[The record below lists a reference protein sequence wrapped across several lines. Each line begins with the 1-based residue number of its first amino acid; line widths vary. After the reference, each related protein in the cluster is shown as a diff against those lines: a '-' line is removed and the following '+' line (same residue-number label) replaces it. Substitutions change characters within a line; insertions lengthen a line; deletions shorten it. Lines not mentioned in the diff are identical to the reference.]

1 MGTPQKLKLE
11 KIVDVFEAIKL
22 VEELKLEFAVSY
34 RLGRLQDRCK
44 SILKVYEQLQSKLQA
59 EYSKKAQVFNSQM
72 EGKSDEEKTALN
84 IEVRNLNNEF
94 VAEINKILQIE
105 EEIVVPDFKLKDFE
119 GKDVPVKF
127 FSMMGE
133 LIKEE

>member
-22 VEELKLEFAVSY
+22 VGDLKLEFAVSY
-34 RLGRLQDRCK
+34 RLGRLQDKCK
-44 SILKVYEQLQSKLQA
+44 SILRVYEEVQAKLQA
-59 EYSKKAQVFNSQM
+59 EYSGKAQEFTSQM

-84 IEVRNLNNEF
+84 NEVRKLNNEF
-94 VAEINKILQIE
+94 VAEMNKILQIE
-105 EEIVVPDFKLKDFE
+105 EEVPVPDFKLKDFE
-119 GKDVPVKF
+119 NKDVPVKF

>member
-11 KIVDVFEAIKL
+11 KIVDVFEAVKL
-22 VEELKLEFAVSY
+22 VGDLKLDFTVSY
-34 RLGRLQDRCK
+34 RLGRLQDKCK
-44 SILKVYEQLQSKLQA
+44 SILKVYEEIQGKLQA
-59 EYSKKAQVFNSQM
+59 EYSGKAQEFTSQM
-72 EGKSDEEKTALN
+72 EGKTDEEKTALN
-84 IEVRNLNNEF
+84 AEVRKLNNEF

-105 EEIVVPDFKLKDFE
+105 EEVPVPDFKLKDFE

-133 LIKEE
+133 LIKED